1 MNPIERSTPVLHW
14 YCYPTDRDAMK
25 FLADAMHRFAAEVSR
40 QTGISM
46 IVNELPDEFVQVVND
61 LVEDTELV
69 NEQVLITPLFNKI
82 EKALPAI
89 NRLLLYC
96 PNAPTIRHMAQREMK
111 TNHLPWGVACVSQA
125 FVFEPRIEQVIWHE
139 ALHTIG
145 AGECYDE
152 DQPKQRF
159 HLCTDPERKCL
170 MQFEPTLQNCGE
182 GFPICERVLCRI
194 KIGLEHC

>member
-25 FLADAMHRFAAEVSR
+25 FLADAMHRFEAEVSR

-46 IVNELPDEFVQVVND
+46 IVDELPDEFVQVVND
-61 LVEDTELV
+61 LLEDTELV

-82 EKALPAI
+82 ERALPAI

-96 PNAPTIRHMAQREMK
+96 PSAPTIRRMAQREMEID
-111 TNHLPWGVACVSQA
+111 HLPWGVALVSRA
-125 FVFEPRIEQVIWHE
+125 FVFEPSNVQVIWHE

-145 AGECYDE
+145 ADECYDKKR
-152 DQPKQRF
+152 PKERF

-170 MQFEPTLQNCGE
+170 MQFAPSPETCGD
-182 GFPICERVLCRI
+182 GFPICLRALRDI
-194 KIGLEHC
+194 KLGLEYF